1 MRNKKQVP
9 SDEHLSSD
17 CHVPIRFLFVSNKS
31 IELFVILAQG
41 KGIGISAWGL
51 VFLILSVILIGVSA
65 YYFMIFYPI
74 LCKKERKYDRI
85 ELTTV

>member
-1 MRNKKQVP
+1 MPKISIERKLYSV
-9 SDEHLSSD
+9 S
-17 CHVPIRFLFVSNKS
+17 VLFVTKVTV
-31 IELFVILAQG
+31 LYHAFVISAQG

-51 VFLILSVILIGVSA
+51 VFLILSIILIGVFA

-74 LCKKERKYDRI
+74 LCKRERKYDRI